1 MEERTNSP
9 AARLYRSMYLIRRVE
24 EEIIRLYPTDKIKS
38 PVHLSIGQE
47 AVSAAVCDHL
57 EKSDVLFGTYRGHA
71 LYLAKGGDVPR
82 MMAELYGKVDG
93 CARGK
98 AGSMHLVDPSVNM
111 MGTSAVVATGISN
124 AVGAALALKM
134 QKSKAIVVCFFGEGA
149 TDEGAWHESMNFAS
163 LRKLPILFVC
173 ENNFY
178 AIYSHVKDRSPAP
191 ACRRAATPTA
201 FRAELVE
208 DHEPMKLHER
218 AGAAVAAVRGGDG
231 PRFLECMTYR
241 WRDHVGP
248 GEDRVHKY
256 RPDEELNAKIE
267 GDNLKIVGD
276 LLPADQ
282 RKSIEAAEEKRVADA
297 IAFAEASTFP
307 EDQEVYD
314 HVFCGLTIVRSR
326 TARPCSRRRG
336 RRWRATRACSSWAR
350 ASMTRAACSAPRSAC
365 TRSSGR
371 SAASTCRSRRTR

>member
-1 MEERTNSP
+1 
-9 AARLYRSMYLIRRVE
+9 MYLIRRVE

-57 EKSDVLFGTYRGHA
+57 ERTDIAFGTYRGHA

-98 AGSMHLVDPSVNM
+98 AGSMHLVDPDVGM

-134 QKSKAIVVCFFGEGA
+134 QKSKAIVACFFGEGA
-149 TDEGAWHESMNFAS
+149 ADEGAFHESMNFAS
-163 LRKLPILFVC
+163 LKKLPILFVC

-178 AIYSHVKDRSPAP
+178 AIYSHVRDRLAGPGLGMRS
-191 ACRRAATPTA
+191 RGYGIE
-201 FRAELVE
+201 AELIE

-218 AGAAVAAVRGGDG
+218 VGAAVASVRRGDG

-248 GEDRVHKY
+248 AEDRVHRY
-256 RPDEELNAKIE
+256 RADAELDAKIE
-267 GDNLKIVGD
+267 NDNLKIVGD
-276 LLPADQ
+276 MLPTEM
-282 RKSIEAAEEKRVADA
+282 RSSIESSVEKSVAAA

-307 EDQEVYD
+307 EDKEVYD
-314 HVFCGLTIVRSR
+314 HVFAG
-326 TARPCSRRRG
+326 
-336 RRWRATRACSSWAR
+336 
-350 ASMTRAACSAPRSAC
+350 
-365 TRSSGR
+365 
-371 SAASTCRSRRTR
+371 

>member
-1 MEERTNSP
+1 MEERTNNP

-57 EKSDVLFGTYRGHA
+57 ETTDIVFGTYRGHA

-98 AGSMHLVDPSVNM
+98 AGSMHLVDPSVGM

-134 QKSKAIVVCFFGEGA
+134 QKSKSIVVCFFGEGS

-163 LRKLPILFVC
+163 LKKLPILFVC
-173 ENNFY
+173 ENNFF
-178 AIYSHVKDRSPAP
+178 AIYSHVKDRLAGPGLLARSQAYGIPA
-191 ACRRAATPTA
+191 
-201 FRAELVE
+201 EHVE
-208 DHEPMKLHER
+208 DHVPMELHER
-218 AGAAVAAVRGGDG
+218 AGAAVAAVRRGEG
-231 PRFLECMTYR
+231 PRFMECMTYR

-248 GEDRVHKY
+248 TEDRVHKY
-256 RPDEELNAKIE
+256 RPDAELDAKIE
-267 GDNLKIVGD
+267 GDNLKIVGM
-276 LLPADQ
+276 LLPDEL
-282 RKSIEAAEEKRVADA
+282 RKSIEVTEEKRIADA

-307 EDQEVYD
+307 EDREIYD
-314 HVFCGLTIVRSR
+314 HVF
-326 TARPCSRRRG
+326 AN
-336 RRWRATRACSSWAR
+336 
-350 ASMTRAACSAPRSAC
+350 
-365 TRSSGR
+365 
-371 SAASTCRSRRTR
+371 

>member
-1 MEERTNSP
+1 
-9 AARLYRSMYLIRRVE
+9 MYLIRRVE

-57 EKSDVLFGTYRGHA
+57 DKSDVVFGTYRGHA

-98 AGSMHLVDPSVNM
+98 AGSMHLVDPGVNM

-134 QKSKAIVVCFFGEGA
+134 QRSKAIVACFFGEGA

-178 AIYSHVKDRSPAP
+178 AIYSHVRDRMAGPGL
-191 ACRRAATPTA
+191 RARSKAYGIE
-201 FRAELVE
+201 AEMIE

-218 AGAAVAAVRGGDG
+218 AGLAVAAVRRGEG
-231 PRFLECMTYR
+231 PRLLECMTYR

-248 GEDRVHKY
+248 TEDRVHKY
-256 RPDEELNAKIE
+256 RPDQELDAKIE
-267 GDNLKIVGD
+267 GDNLKMVGD
-276 LLPADQ
+276 LVSAGLREA
-282 RKSIEAAEEKRVADA
+282 IEAAEEKRVAEA

-307 EDQEVYD
+307 ADQEIHE
-314 HVFCGLTIVRSR
+314 HVFAG
-326 TARPCSRRRG
+326 
-336 RRWRATRACSSWAR
+336 
-350 ASMTRAACSAPRSAC
+350 
-365 TRSSGR
+365 
-371 SAASTCRSRRTR
+371 

>member
-1 MEERTNSP
+1 MDERSNSP

-57 EKSDVLFGTYRGHA
+57 DKSDVLFGTYRGHA

-134 QKSKAIVVCFFGEGA
+134 KKSKAIVVCFFGEGA

-163 LRKLPILFVC
+163 LKKLPILFVC
-173 ENNFY
+173 ENNLF
-178 AIYSHVKDRSPAP
+178 AIYSHVKDRLAGPGLQV
-191 ACRRAATPTA
+191 RARAYGIA
-201 FRAELVE
+201 AELIE

-218 AGAAVAAVRGGDG
+218 AGAAVAAVRRGEG
-231 PRFLECMTYR
+231 PLFLECMTYR

-256 RPDEELNAKIE
+256 RPDTELDAKIE
-267 GDNLKIVGD
+267 NDNLKIVGD
-276 LLPADQ
+276 LLPGDLRQ
-282 RKSIEAAEEKRVADA
+282 SIEATVEKRVADA

-307 EDQEVYD
+307 EDQEIYD
-314 HVFCGLTIVRSR
+314 HVFAG
-326 TARPCSRRRG
+326 
-336 RRWRATRACSSWAR
+336 
-350 ASMTRAACSAPRSAC
+350 
-365 TRSSGR
+365 
-371 SAASTCRSRRTR
+371 

>member
-1 MEERTNSP
+1 MEERINTP
-9 AARLYRSMYLIRRVE
+9 AARLYRSMYLIRRIE
-24 EEIIRLYPTDKIKS
+24 EELIRLYPTDKIKS

-57 EKSDVLFGTYRGHA
+57 GRDDYVFGTYRGHA

-98 AGSMHLVDPSVNM
+98 AGSMHLVDPAVGM

-134 QKSKAIVVCFFGEGA
+134 QKSKSIVVCFFGEGA
-149 TDEGAWHESMNFAS
+149 ADEGAWHESMNFAS

-178 AIYSHVKDRSPAP
+178 AIYSHVRDRLAGPGLLARSEAYGIPA
-191 ACRRAATPTA
+191 
-201 FRAELVE
+201 EHIE

-218 AGAAVAAVRGGDG
+218 AGAAVAAVRRGDG

-248 GEDRVHKY
+248 GEDRAHKY
-256 RPDEELNAKIE
+256 RPDAELNAKIE
-267 GDNLKIVGD
+267 NDNLKIVGD
-276 LLPADQ
+276 MLPAEL
-282 RKSIEAAEEKRVADA
+282 RKSIEAAEERRVADA
-297 IAFAEASTFP
+297 IVFAESSAFP
-307 EDQEVYD
+307 EDREVYD
-314 HVFCGLTIVRSR
+314 HVFTG
-326 TARPCSRRRG
+326 
-336 RRWRATRACSSWAR
+336 
-350 ASMTRAACSAPRSAC
+350 
-365 TRSSGR
+365 
-371 SAASTCRSRRTR
+371 

>member
-24 EEIIRLYPTDKIKS
+24 EEIVRLYPTDKIKS

-57 EKSDVLFGTYRGHA
+57 ENSDVVFGTYRGHA

-98 AGSMHLVDPSVNM
+98 AGSMHLVDPSVGM
-111 MGTSAVVATGISN
+111 MGTSAVVATGVSN

-134 QKSKAIVVCFFGEGA
+134 QRSKAIVVCFFGEGA

-163 LRKLPILFVC
+163 LKKLPILFVC

-178 AIYSHVKDRSPAP
+178 AIYSHVRDRMAGPGL
-191 ACRRAATPTA
+191 RARSKAYGIE
-201 FRAELVE
+201 AELIE
-208 DHEPMKLHER
+208 DHEPMRLHER
-218 AGAAVAAVRGGDG
+218 AGAAVAAVRRGDG

-276 LLPADQ
+276 LLSADQ

-314 HVFCGLTIVRSR
+314 HVFAG
-326 TARPCSRRRG
+326 
-336 RRWRATRACSSWAR
+336 
-350 ASMTRAACSAPRSAC
+350 
-365 TRSSGR
+365 
-371 SAASTCRSRRTR
+371 